1 MKKEIKKNLKNAFEI
16 LVDCVDYID
25 SNDCENSIIVL
36 EDGTKIEYCDLLEG
50 LEKFIKNFWKTYWQN

>member
-1 MKKEIKKNLKNAFEI
+1 MKETKKNLKKAFEL

-25 SNDCENSIIVL
+25 GRECKNSLIEL

-50 LEKFIKNFWKTYWQN
+50 LENFIKKF

>member
-1 MKKEIKKNLKNAFEI
+1 MKKEIKKNLKNAYEI

-25 SNDCENSIIVL
+25 SSDCKNSIVTL

-50 LEKFIKNFWKTYWQN
+50 LENFIKNF

>member
-1 MKKEIKKNLKNAFEI
+1 MEEKKQIKKELKKALAI

-25 SNDCENSIIVL
+25 GGECKNSLIEL

-50 LEKFIKNFWKTYWQN
+50 LENFIKNF

>member
-25 SNDCENSIIVL
+25 SNDCKNSIIVL

-50 LEKFIKNFWKTYWQN
+50 LENFIKNF